1 MTDFVRCCG
10 YIATPQVLL
19 GRFELLA
26 DQDERTL
33 QSWHPPVLEFY
44 EKSARSGHHC
54 DDRPRPRGS
63 RPAKNGPVS
72 DGTALAIQSLVEE
85 CARQPSATVTAQIH
99 ARFRARGLRYARRLS
114 RLQERLGALQRRR
127 HYPPSPGRAG
137 AQERQEKIGGMA
149 QLRAQETRCAPRGE
163 IFATLRIHGRAGAAR
178 GDPRKIA

>member
-1 MTDFVRCCG
+1 MGIWAAPGADIGLRDRVAGQLAILAREETHRASVRRCHKAAYRELVRAWLLLASGQRGMTDFVRCCG

-44 EKSARSGHHC
+44 EKTARSGHHC

-72 DGTALAIQSLVEE
+72 DGTALAIQSFGGEMCLPALSNGYRSDT
-85 CARQPSATVTAQIH
+85 CPLP
-99 ARFRARGLRYARRLS
+99 RAR
-114 RLQERLGALQRRR
+114 
-127 HYPPSPGRAG
+127 PS
-137 AQERQEKIGGMA
+137 
-149 QLRAQETRCAPRGE
+149 LRAPA
-163 IFATLRIHGRAGAAR
+163 
-178 GDPRKIA
+178 